1 MLRVHSSRRLAL
13 AAVAAGAAL
22 SLAGATPA
30 LAQYSTQVLADN
42 PVAYYRLN
50 EAAGSTSA
58 TDLAPP
64 AGANNAAQEGGTV
77 AFGVPSLINEPG
89 STAARF
95 SDSAA
100 VGNGRLIAPAFDKI
114 GTGFTVEYWI
124 RPTAMPTNCCSPLV
138 SDGDGADGDGFF
150 MMNYIIGPGQGT
162 TGDIRPHYSRVNSP
176 LSSAPND
183 STLALVNGQT
193 YHVVT
198 TWDASAGSPAT
209 NNANIYIN
217 GVLDSSFT
225 VTKNFDPAN
234 ENNPLFLGR
243 DNRAGY
249 AGADFVL
256 DEVALYDYALSAA
269 RVTAHYQ
276 VGVVPEPAAVSLLGL
291 GALGL
296 LARRRRA

>member
-1 MLRVHSSRRLAL
+1 MLRIRSSRQVTL
-13 AAVAAGAAL
+13 AAFAAGSAAL
-22 SLAGATPA
+22 SLAGAAPA
-30 LAQYSTQVLADN
+30 LAQYSTQVLNDN

-50 EAAGSTSA
+50 EAAGSTTA
-58 TDLAPP
+58 GDLAAA
-64 AGANNAAQEGGTV
+64 AGSNDAAQSDGTV
-77 AFGVPSLINEPG
+77 AFGAPSLINDPAG
-89 STAARF
+89 SATTF
-95 SDSAA
+95 GTSA
-100 VGNGRLIAPAFDKI
+100 GRLIAPGFDKI
-114 GTGFTVEYWI
+114 GTGFTVEFWI

-138 SDGDGADGDGFF
+138 SDGDAADNDGFF
-150 MMNYIIGPGQGT
+150 LMNYIIGPGQGT

-183 STLALVNGQT
+183 STQALQTGQT

-198 TWDASAGSPAT
+198 TWNAAPGSPDT

-234 ENNPLFLGR
+234 ESNPLFLGA
-243 DNRAGY
+243 DNRTGY
-249 AGADFVL
+249 NGATFVM
-256 DEVALYDYALSAA
+256 DEVAVYDYAIGAD

-276 VGVVPEPAAVSLLGL
+276 AGLVPEPAALSLLGV

-296 LARRRRA
+296 MARRRRA